1 MTCKVG
7 LIFATVCSLQ
17 ASLHARAGSRG
28 GIAPVMSDSAGL
40 LRVLRA
46 NNEPVQ
52 IVEMKYQEPF
62 SLPAPKKGRLQ
73 RLKVPNL
80 NVWVLNRSDRAVS
93 YIQYSL
99 DPPDRC
105 PGWSHPL
112 SIWVWYGRTQ
122 PTAAAPVNPAEPAIA
137 PGQSV
142 QIVVKGADLEWIH
155 AESMKAKCGP
165 NDRTDFTI
173 WKVAF
178 TDGTGWEAFA
188 DGPSNSEWNGRPW
201 TPPEPGS
208 AEAPAKGGKR

>member
-1 MTCKVG
+1 MTDKVC
-7 LIFATVCSLQ
+7 LILATVCSLQ
-17 ASLHARAGSRG
+17 VSLHARAEKTG
-28 GIAPVMSDSAGL
+28 APAPPMSDSAGL
-40 LRVLRA
+40 LSVLSAR
-46 NNEPVQ
+46 NEPVDV
-52 IVEMKYQEPF
+52 VEMKYLEPF
-62 SLPAPKKGRLQ
+62 SLPPVKKGRYR

-80 NVWVLNRSDRAVS
+80 NIQIVNRSDRAVS

-105 PGWSHPL
+105 PGWRHPL
-112 SIWVWYGRTQ
+112 SIFVWYGRTE
-122 PTAAAPVNPAEPAIA
+122 PTAAGPLNPAEPPIA

-155 AESMKAKCGP
+155 AESVKAKCGP

-188 DGPSNSEWNGRPW
+188 DGPSGTEWNGRPW
-201 TPPEPGS
+201 TPPAPGS
-208 AEAPAKGGKR
+208 LETAKRRKQ